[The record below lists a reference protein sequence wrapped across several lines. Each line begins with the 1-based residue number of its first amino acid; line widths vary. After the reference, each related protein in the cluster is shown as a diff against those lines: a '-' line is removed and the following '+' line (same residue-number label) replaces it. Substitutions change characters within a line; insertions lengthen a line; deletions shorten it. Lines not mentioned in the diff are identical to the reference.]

1 MAELS
6 YTDIAPY
13 LSGTRLGDYLEWIEQ
28 KTGLS
33 RSNDEKAVLT
43 NIWFELMGLA
53 EKGTFVKGGHG
64 PALSRYIKS
73 ANDLSSNAGQQAV
86 GTWIVARIL
95 WGAGMML
102 DDFPAMKP
110 PALLKQALILAFK
123 NRLDESS
130 ASRRSARASIQESEL
145 FSFTDWLAKR

>member
-1 MAELS
+1 M
-6 YTDIAPY
+6 D
-13 LSGTRLGDYLEWIEQ
+13 
-28 KTGLS
+28 
-33 RSNDEKAVLT
+33 
-43 NIWFELMGLA
+43 
-53 EKGTFVKGGHG
+53 
-64 PALSRYIKS
+64 
-73 ANDLSSNAGQQAV
+73 
-86 GTWIVARIL
+86 TWIVARIL